1 MRLYKVRELSC
12 KHKIL
17 LKFGQ
22 GSLKERLKKDGFF
35 LWFTELIS
43 D

>member
-1 MRLYKVRELSC
+1 MKFHKVRELRC
-12 KHKIL
+12 KCKIL

-35 LWFTELIS
+35 LWFAELIS